1 MVRSGDGAD
10 VSYGGTGS
18 DVVWGGDR
26 PDRLYGGSDADR
38 VGGGNGDDRVSG
50 NKGDDVVSGGDGN
63 DTLFG
68 GWGADRVSGG
78 NGDDRLHALAPDGQL
93 DVLNCGDGHDEAFVL
108 RAERPLTR
116 LNGCEKLY
124 LVVDLTADQAERR
137 DGNGGCGGRRLE
149 QISLVHQPDT
159 GR

>member
-1 MVRSGDGAD
+1 MRSGDGAD
-10 VSYGGTGS
+10 VAYGGTGS

-26 PDRLYGGSDADR
+26 GDRLYGGSDADR
-38 VGGGNGDDRVSG
+38 VGGGNGDDRVAG

-78 NGDDRLHALAPDGQL
+78 NGDDRLHALAPDGQI
-93 DVLNCGDGHDEAFVL
+93 DVLNCGDGSDEAFVL
-108 RAERPLTR
+108 RAERSLTR

-124 LVVDLTADQAERR
+124 LVVDLTPDQAEGETATA
-137 DGNGGCGGRRLE
+137 DAEAEG
-149 QISLVHQPDT
+149 
-159 GR
+159 